1 MEIWVWLVIAY
12 SLING
17 LFETSKKKALKS
29 SSVFEVLVG
38 FTTLAFIFAALTTK
52 DAFEINISYIPIIVF
67 KSAIVI
73 IAWLLNTYVLDKMSL
88 SVYGILKISTII
100 FSTTMGCIFFGE
112 VLTLKVLIGMIIVL
126 TGLIL
131 VNLISEKNADKTAS
145 IKLVV
150 LMLISCFC
158 SSFSAIIDKA
168 MLSRITSS
176 QIQFWFLLFSGI
188 GYWIII
194 FIKRIKIKAV
204 FNSIRTNPWIILTA
218 FLLAFGDRLL
228 FIANSYPESKV
239 SVMTFI
245 KQLHVIET
253 IILGK
258 FIFGEK
264 NIIKKLLC
272 SLLIIL
278 GLVLILI

>member
-17 LFETSKKKALKS
+17 LFETSKKKALKT
-29 SSVFEVLVG
+29 SSVFEVLVS
-38 FTTLAFIFAALTTK
+38 FTTLAFIFAALTTR
-52 DAFEINISYIPIIVF
+52 DAFDINISYIPIIVF

-73 IAWLLNTYVLDKMSL
+73 VAWLLNTYVLDKMSL

-112 VLTLKVLIGMIIVL
+112 VLTIKVLIGMIIVL
-126 TGLIL
+126 IGLIL
-131 VNLISEKNADKTAS
+131 VNLISDKNAEKNAS

-158 SSFSAIIDKA
+158 SSFSAIIDKM

-188 GYWIII
+188 GYWIIVL
-194 FIKRIKIKAV
+194 FKKVKVKDV
-204 FNSIRTNPWIILTA
+204 FNSVKSNPWIILTA

-264 NIIKKLLC
+264 NIFKKLLC
-272 SLLIIL
+272 SVLVLL